1 MGFLEY
7 KNEGYL
13 KFIKSKKV
21 PRVKKRNFIKY
32 QKIPILMVSKKEV
45 RKSTNKKLEKK
56 KKLSK
61 NKNEKE
67 ESTIKKKEYPEI
79 KEKEKK
85 GLSNEEASKRLKKH
99 GENKIK
105 KEKTVKPIKIF
116 FLQFTSPLILLLI
129 AAALVSYSMKFL
141 PGEEA
146 RVIDTILILGI
157 VLISGIV
164 GFLQEYKAEKS
175 VKALQKMATPKTIVI
190 RGGVKREIPINKV
203 VPGDVVLLEQGDVV
217 PADSEIFDQTNLRI
231 DESILTGE
239 SESVNKQA
247 GEVVYKNTSVY
258 VGHAKA
264 LVRETGMNTQVGN
277 IAKKLQTMKEGK
289 TPFQKEVA
297 SLSKKLIYIIGAII
311 VLVGIVSIFKY
322 DWVQSLLIAVSLAV
336 AAVPEGLPAAVT
348 SVLAIGSRVMA
359 KKNSLVRKLSVTESI
374 GSVDVICS
382 DKTGTLTKNQMTVTN
397 LYTNK
402 EIKAKDIKEKDLNS
416 KNSERL
422 KKLLLSGLLCNNS
435 EKKTL
440 ASEKGKEKEKY
451 SGDQTEVALKEFGEK
466 FYSEEYLN
474 KFVREEEVSFT
485 SNRKMMSV
493 LVKNPKGNNYTVYSK
508 GAPEVLL
515 NHCTKI
521 FEGGRLKRL
530 DKKKKQ
536 EIIEKNKEFASKG
549 LRVLG
554 FAYKETKKIQ
564 NKDNT
569 ESELVWIG
577 LQAMRDPPH
586 KEVPKAI
593 KDCKTAG
600 IRVIMIT
607 GDNPKTAEAIADE
620 IGLESKGTLQGKDIE
635 GLSDKEL
642 SKKLES
648 DYNVFARVNPF
659 HKLRILKLLRKKN
672 QVVMTG
678 DGVNDALA
686 LKRADVGVAMGIRGT
701 EVAKQSSDMILLDD
715 NFSTIRTAIKE
726 GRRIF
731 DNIRKFIN
739 YLLTTNTA
747 EILVVFIAT
756 LFMALETPILIPSQI
771 LWINFLTD
779 LFPALALG
787 VDPAREGIMK
797 EKPRKKGT
805 SLISK
810 RMLIIIGIIGSVMT
824 LMLFGVFF
832 ATKAISQNM
841 AVARSAVFTGLILFE
856 LMRVGVIR
864 HGESLKWNS
873 NKWLLAALGLSLIL
887 QLIAVYTPLGQKAFQ
902 IAPIYNPWIWAVLV
916 AGTIAGYFI
925 SIFFT
930 RMVDNGRKKK

>member
-1 MGFLEY
+1 MA
-7 KNEGYL
+7 
-13 KFIKSKKV
+13 
-21 PRVKKRNFIKY
+21 
-32 QKIPILMVSKKEV
+32 
-45 RKSTNKKLEKK
+45 KK
-56 KKLSK
+56 KGKKKTS
-61 NKNEKE
+61 
-67 ESTIKKKEYPEI
+67 KKKESNIEKKDYPEI
-79 KEKEKK
+79 KEEEKK
-85 GLSNEEASKRLKKH
+85 GLSNEEASKRLKQH

-105 KEKTVKPIKIF
+105 KKKSVKPIKIF
-116 FLQFTSPLILLLI
+116 LSQFTSPLILLLI
-129 AAALVSYSMKFL
+129 AAALVSYSMRFL
-141 PGEEA
+141 PGEES
-146 RVIDTILILGI
+146 RIIDTILILGI

-175 VKALQKMATPKTIVI
+175 VQALQKMATPKTIVI
-190 RGGVKREIPINKV
+190 RGGQKREIPINKV
-203 VPGDVVLLEQGDVV
+203 VPGDVVLLEQGDVI
-217 PADSEIFDQTNLRI
+217 PADAEIFDQTNLRV

-239 SESVNKQA
+239 SESVNKKQ
-247 GEVVYKNTSVY
+247 GDSVYKNTSVY
-258 VGHAKA
+258 VGYAKA

-277 IAKKLQTMKEGK
+277 IAKKLQTMKEDK

-311 VLVGIVSIFKY
+311 VLVGIVSVFKY
-322 DWVQSLLIAVSLAV
+322 SWVESLLIAVSLAV

-359 KKNSLVRKLSVTESI
+359 KKNALVRKLSVTESI

-382 DKTGTLTKNQMTVTN
+382 DKTGTLTKNQMTVTD
-397 LYTNK
+397 LYTDK
-402 EIKAKDIKEKDLNS
+402 ELKAENIKEKNLKS
-416 KNSERL
+416 KDSEKL
-422 KKLLLSGLLCNNS
+422 KRLLLSGLLCNNA
-435 EKKTL
+435 EKKPV
-440 ASEKGKEKEKY
+440 SSSSSKNDKEEKY
-451 SGDQTEVALKEFGEK
+451 SGDQTEVALKEFGTK
-466 FYSEEYLN
+466 FYSKEYLD
-474 KFVREEEVSFT
+474 KFTKQEEVSFT
-485 SNRKMMSV
+485 SDRKMMSV
-493 LVKNPKGNNYTVYSK
+493 LVKNPKEGYTIYSK

-515 NHCTKI
+515 KKCTKI
-521 FEGGRLKRL
+521 IENRKEVKLT
-530 DKKKKQ
+530 KKKKE
-536 EIIEKNKEFASKG
+536 EIIKQNQEFASRG

-554 FAYKETKKIQ
+554 FAYKDTKSK
-564 NKDNT
+564 NKDKDGMEEN
-569 ESELVWIG
+569 LVWIG

-620 IGLESKGTLQGKDIE
+620 IGLDSKGTLE
-635 GLSDKEL
+635 GSDLEDMSESEL
-642 SKKLES
+642 SKKLDS
-648 DYNVFARVNPF
+648 DYNVFARVSPF

-686 LKRADVGVAMGIRGT
+686 LKRSDVGVAMGIRGT

-715 NFSTIRTAIKE
+715 NFSSIRTAIKE

-805 SLISK
+805 SLISR
-810 RMLIIIGIIGSVMT
+810 RMMIIIGIIGSVMT

-832 ATKAISQNM
+832 ATKAISQDM

-864 HGESLKWNS
+864 YGESLKWNS
-873 NKWLLAALGLSLIL
+873 NKWLIGALGLSLIL

-902 IAPIYNPWIWAVLV
+902 IAPIYNPWVWTVLV

-930 RMVDNGRKKK
+930 RMVDNNGKLTKNKK